1 MHAWVFNTNTEFWS
15 SSGEASKPKRRQR
28 KRNTNGNGGFR
39 ALKKRKLTAEQAE
52 LLEMHFGI
60 EHKLESDRK
69 DKLAAELGL
78 DPRQVAV
85 WFQNRRARDKTK
97 KIEETYATLKTA
109 HENVVVEKTRLE
121 SEVY

>member
-1 MHAWVFNTNTEFWS
+1 MHACVFNTNTEFWS
-15 SSGEASKPKRRQR
+15 SSGEPSKPKRRQR